1 MVAVLA
7 SAHVGWRAILAL
19 PVESAAELSMPEE
32 QDQTAESAEQPE
44 AQAEGALDDASTAAE
59 VTDEALEGVDQAV
72 SGLKSAAGVGEDGD
86 AAPLDLQP
94 LEGQVIGGE
103 GSPSSDLKLL
113 NDVNLHVKVEL
124 GRTRMYIEDVLKL
137 NENSV
142 IELDKLAGD
151 PVDIYVNDQHVA
163 RGEVLVLND
172 NFCVRVSEVIQSVG
186 DAT

>member
-1 MVAVLA
+1 
-7 SAHVGWRAILAL
+7 
-19 PVESAAELSMPEE
+19 MPEE
-32 QDQTAESAEQPE
+32 PVQSSESAEHPE
-44 AQAEGALDDASTAAE
+44 AQEAAAEGALDDASSAAE
-59 VTDEALEGVDQAV
+59 VTDEALEGVSEAV
-72 SGLKSAAGVGEDGD
+72 SGLKSAAGMDDRET
-86 AAPLDLQP
+86 PSRMNLPSLQ
-94 LEGQVIGGE
+94 GQMVGGE
-103 GSPSSDLKLL
+103 GSASSDLKLL

-186 DAT
+186 DVT